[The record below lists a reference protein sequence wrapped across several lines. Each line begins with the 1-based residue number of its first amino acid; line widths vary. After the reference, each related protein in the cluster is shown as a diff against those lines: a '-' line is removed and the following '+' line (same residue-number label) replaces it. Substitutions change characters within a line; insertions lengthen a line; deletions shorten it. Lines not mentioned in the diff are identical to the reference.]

1 MVFTLTRNRP
11 YSIVC
16 PSQSAFLS
24 IVFCSLPVSPE
35 KARLFSGGEHMS
47 KKTIGIVLAALGAI
61 MAVLS
66 LAADA
71 IGLGRDPGIHR
82 AQLLGI
88 AIGIIVAA
96 AGIRQLMSAS
106 GRKK

>member
-1 MVFTLTRNRP
+1 
-11 YSIVC
+11 
-16 PSQSAFLS
+16 
-24 IVFCSLPVSPE
+24 
-35 KARLFSGGEHMS
+35 MS

-66 LAADA
+66 LAADM

-96 AGIRQLMSAS
+96 VGIRQLMSTA
-106 GRKK
+106 GQKK